1 MKKNDEVIEY
11 CLIFK
16 DNTDMAEIYSG
27 EFFSEDKSEID
38 EMFEE
43 YKEQVEQYYAKKWK
57 SEDGEWD
64 ETDVEVIYDYRR
76 YK

>member
-1 MKKNDEVIEY
+1 MEKSDEVIEY

-16 DNTDMAEIYSG
+16 DNTDMAETYSG

-43 YKEQVEQYYAKKWK
+43 YKGQVEQYYAKKWK
-57 SEDGEWD
+57 NEDGEFY

-76 YK
+76 DK